1 MKNRT
6 RKHSSRM
13 RTVRLETVHASV
25 SVTNTRCHSVRGPQM
40 DKLEQVSS
48 DHHQM
53 SPVGCPKSDVQGA
66 GGGRGSDYG

>member
-6 RKHSSRM
+6 RKHFSRM

-25 SVTNTRCHSVRGPQM
+25 SVTNIRCRSVGGPQM
-40 DKLEQVSS
+40 HKLEQVSS

-53 SPVGCPKSDVQGA
+53 SLVGMS
-66 GGGRGSDYG
+66 